1 MTREATALKLPR
13 REAEPKA
20 NSTKMRLLQ
29 SAQVLF
35 ARKGFHA
42 TSTREITRRAK
53 TNAAS
58 LYFHWRTKE
67 NLYLAVH
74 QRLFQQTIQMRQRVL
89 ERIEEGMR
97 ARRPP
102 EEVLF
107 PVADII
113 FDFFAANPDIGRL
126 NFHRM
131 LEGGPLAKKVEEEFE
146 SAYYR
151 AAAQLYQRLTEE
163 GFMHV
168 RDPAF
173 LPFSLEVQLDV
184 YFVNPERLERAS
196 GVSGTALRE
205 RMRAHFRETLVRLMV
220 GR

>member
-1 MTREATALKLPR
+1 MTRGATAL
-13 REAEPKA
+13 RETEKASKPKVNA
-20 NSTKMRLLQ
+20 TKMRLLQ
-29 SAQVLF
+29 AAQELF

-53 TNAAS
+53 ANAAS

-67 NLYLAVH
+67 SLYLAVY
-74 QRLFQQTIQMRQRVL
+74 QRFFEKSLQMRRRVL

-97 ARRPP
+97 ARRSP

-107 PVADII
+107 PVADGI
-113 FDFFAANPDIGRL
+113 FDFFEANADFGRL

-131 LEGGPLAKKVEEEFE
+131 LEGGPLAKQVEEQFE
-146 SAYYR
+146 SPFYQ

-163 GFMHV
+163 GFMQV
-168 RDPAF
+168 NDPVF
-173 LPFSLEVQLDV
+173 LPFSLEVQLDL

-196 GVSGTALRE
+196 GVSGAALRE
-205 RMRAHFRETLVRLMV
+205 RMREHFRQTLVRLM
-220 GR
+220 G